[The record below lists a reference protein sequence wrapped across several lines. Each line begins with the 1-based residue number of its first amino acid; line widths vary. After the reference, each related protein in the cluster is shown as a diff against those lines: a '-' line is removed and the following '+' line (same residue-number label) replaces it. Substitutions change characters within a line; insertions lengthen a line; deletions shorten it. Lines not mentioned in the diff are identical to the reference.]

1 MGETTQ
7 GMLAKA
13 NELFAQIA
21 IAGPRPFH
29 ASLGARSWLHPLR
42 LVYFAQ
48 EVRRRREFLR
58 DFGWA
63 VPTKEALDAISHFA
77 ENRRVIEVGAGTGL
91 WAYLLSASG
100 VSITSTDDYS
110 WVQTEELRT
119 DRSPPSGFAVEAGKF
134 YPVERME
141 AETAVLSHEDHEVL
155 MICWPPPRKAMAFD
169 ATRLF
174 TGDRLIFIGEL
185 SDTNGDA
192 AFRDLLSLSWER
204 EAIVEI
210 PTWVTIHDAVH
221 LFVRR
226 DLAWAAAGEDRLPN
240 PHLRSE

>member
-1 MGETTQ
+1 M
-7 GMLAKA
+7 
-13 NELFAQIA
+13 
-21 IAGPRPFH
+21 
-29 ASLGARSWLHPLR
+29 HPLR

-63 VPTKEALDAISHFA
+63 VPTEEALGAICRFV
-77 ENRRVIEVGAGTGL
+77 EDRRVIEVGAGTGL

-110 WVQTEELRT
+110 WVQPEELRPQ
-119 DRSPPSGFAVEAGKF
+119 RSSPSGFPVEARKF

-141 AETAVLSHEDHEVL
+141 AETAVLSHQDHEVL
-155 MICWPPPRKAMAFD
+155 MICWPPPQKTMAFD
-169 ATRLF
+169 AARLF

-185 SDTNGDA
+185 SDTSGDA
-192 AFRDLLSLSWER
+192 AFRNLMALSWER

-226 DLAWAAAGEDRLPN
+226 ERTWAAAREDRLPN
-240 PHLRSE
+240 PHLRSG